1 MKGDMSENIDNDEG
15 IPEAITGDFSLN
27 KLLEKEA
34 EKIKKRQGITD
45 DRSLG
50 ELLDMEK
57 DGFAVTE

>member
-1 MKGDMSENIDNDEG
+1 MSENVDNEEG
-15 IPEAITGDFSLN
+15 IPESITGDFSLN

-57 DGFAVTE
+57 D

>member
-34 EKIKKRQGITD
+34 EKIKERQGISD

-50 ELLDMEK
+50 
-57 DGFAVTE
+57 